1 MRNVMVL
8 ISLLIVNG
16 CIAQNTSPSAPASP
30 LASYSSEWNKP
41 EYRLCNTAAKVVYM
55 SEKEK
60 LVIYV
65 INLVR
70 AYPVLF
76 AKTVL
81 AQYPALSGKEEL
93 TKDQYYYQSLLT
105 TLLAMNSLP
114 LLTDNEKCYQSAAC
128 HAILSGKTGYV
139 GHNRNSAECENKK
152 YFFGEC
158 CDYGNDDPVEIV
170 LSLLID
176 KDVPSLGHRKILLG
190 KYTSAGV
197 SIQPHKTYRFNTVID
212 FYY

>member
-1 MRNVMVL
+1 MVL
-8 ISLLIVNG
+8 VSLLIVNIS
-16 CIAQNTSPSAPASP
+16 IAQNTSPSAPASP
-30 LASYSSEWNKP
+30 FSSYSSEWNKP
-41 EYRLCNTAAKVVYM
+41 EYRLCNTAAKVAYM

-60 LVIYV
+60 TVIYV

-105 TLLAMNSLP
+105 TLLAMDPLP

-128 HAILSGKTGYV
+128 HAKLSGITGYI
-139 GHNRNSAECENKK
+139 GHNRNSDECQKKK
-152 YFFGEC
+152 YFLGEC
-158 CDYGNDDPVEIV
+158 CQYGNDEPLEII

-197 SIQPHKTYRFNTVID
+197 SIQPHKTYRFNTVLD

>member
-8 ISLLIVNG
+8 ISLLIVNV

-30 LASYSSEWNKP
+30 LASYSTEWNKP
-41 EYRLCNTAAKVVYM
+41 EYRLCNTAAKVAYM

-70 AYPVLF
+70 TYPVLF

-81 AQYPALSGKEEL
+81 AQYPALSGKDEL

-105 TLLAMNSLP
+105 TLLAMNPLP

-128 HAILSGKTGYV
+128 HAKLSGITGYI
-139 GHNRNSAECENKK
+139 GHNRNSDECQKKK

-158 CDYGNDDPVEIV
+158 CQYGNDDPVEIV

-212 FYY
+212 LYY

>member
-1 MRNVMVL
+1 MRNLMVL
-8 ISLLIVNG
+8 VSLLIVNSS
-16 CIAQNTSPSAPASP
+16 IAQNTSPSAPASP
-30 LASYSSEWNKP
+30 LSSYSSEWNKP
-41 EYRLCNTAAKVVYM
+41 EYRLCNTASKVAYM

-60 LVIYV
+60 MVIYV

-76 AKTVL
+76 AKTVVT
-81 AQYPALSGKEEL
+81 QYPALSGKEEL

-105 TLLAMNSLP
+105 TLLAMDPLP

-128 HAILSGKTGYV
+128 HAKLSGITGYI
-139 GHNRNSAECENKK
+139 GHNRNSDECQKKK
-152 YFFGEC
+152 YFLGEC
-158 CDYGNDDPVEIV
+158 CQYGNDEPVEII

-197 SIQPHKTYRFNTVID
+197 SIQPHKTYRFNTVLD

>member
-30 LASYSSEWNKP
+30 LASYSTEWNKP
-41 EYRLCNTAAKVVYM
+41 EYRLCNTAAKVAYM

-70 AYPVLF
+70 TYPVLF

-105 TLLAMNSLP
+105 TLLAMDPLP

-128 HAILSGKTGYV
+128 HAKLSGITGYI
-139 GHNRNSAECENKK
+139 GHNRNSDECQKKK
-152 YFFGEC
+152 YFLGEC
-158 CDYGNDDPVEIV
+158 CQYGNDEPVEII

-197 SIQPHKTYRFNTVID
+197 SIQPHKTYRFNTVLD

>member
-41 EYRLCNTAAKVVYM
+41 EYRLCNTAAKVAYM

-60 LVIYV
+60 MVIYV

-76 AKTVL
+76 AKTVVT
-81 AQYPALSGKEEL
+81 QYPALSGKEEL

-105 TLLAMNSLP
+105 TLLAMDPLP

-128 HAILSGKTGYV
+128 HAKLSGITGYI
-139 GHNRNSAECENKK
+139 GHNRNSDECQKKK
-152 YFFGEC
+152 YFLGEC
-158 CDYGNDDPVEIV
+158 CQYGNDEPVEII

-197 SIQPHKTYRFNTVID
+197 SIQPHKTYRFNTVLD

>member
-8 ISLLIVNG
+8 VSLLIVNIS
-16 CIAQNTSPSAPASP
+16 IAQNTSPSAPASP
-30 LASYSSEWNKP
+30 FSSYSSEWNKP
-41 EYRLCNTAAKVVYM
+41 EYRLCNTAAKVAYM

-60 LVIYV
+60 TVIYV

-105 TLLAMNSLP
+105 TLLAMDPLP

-128 HAILSGKTGYV
+128 HAKLSGITGYI
-139 GHNRNSAECENKK
+139 GHNRNSDECQKKK
-152 YFFGEC
+152 YFLGEC
-158 CDYGNDDPVEIV
+158 CQYGNDEPLEII

-197 SIQPHKTYRFNTVID
+197 SIQPHKTYRFNTVLD

>member
-1 MRNVMVL
+1 
-8 ISLLIVNG
+8 
-16 CIAQNTSPSAPASP
+16 
-30 LASYSSEWNKP
+30 
-41 EYRLCNTAAKVVYM
+41 
-55 SEKEK
+55 
-60 LVIYV
+60 VIYV

-105 TLLAMNSLP
+105 TLLAMDPLP

-128 HAILSGKTGYV
+128 HAKLSGITGYI
-139 GHNRNSAECENKK
+139 GHNRNSDECQKKK
-152 YFFGEC
+152 YFLGEC
-158 CDYGNDDPVEIV
+158 CQYGNDEPLEII

-197 SIQPHKTYRFNTVID
+197 SIQPHKTYRFNTVLD